1 MLRIKSMF
9 VVNIFYLQVLNSV
22 LQIAELAFKHSSQE
36 LRKAGYLSWRILM
49 DNFALDPQVLAS
61 SKRIKLIT
69 RPLVV
74 SINLFLFKVDLTGER
89 VR

>member
-36 LRKAGYLSWRILM
+36 LRKAGHLSWRILM

-74 SINLFLFKVDLTGER
+74 SLNLF
-89 VR
+89 

>member
-1 MLRIKSMF
+1 M
-9 VVNIFYLQVLNSV
+9 LNSV
-22 LQIAELAFKHSSQE
+22 LQIVELAFKHSNQE

-61 SKRIKLIT
+61 SKRVKLIT

-74 SINLFLFKVDLTGER
+74 SLNLLQSKVDISGER
-89 VR
+89 GVVGVT